1 MDNTTKP
8 HGKAALRQKKSNS
21 RERPGV
27 AHHFSTVDPDDAP
40 VKLQVD
46 NLAKEAPATNRY
58 SSKDAGGSS
67 RPAQRDAQASMIT
80 KLLRGFKL
88 T

>member
-1 MDNTTKP
+1 
-8 HGKAALRQKKSNS
+8 
-21 RERPGV
+21 
-27 AHHFSTVDPDDAP
+27 VDPDDAP

-46 NLAKEAPATNRY
+46 NLAKEAPATNREKRENRY
-58 SSKDAGGSS
+58 SSKDAGSSS

>member
-1 MDNTTKP
+1 
-8 HGKAALRQKKSNS
+8 
-21 RERPGV
+21 
-27 AHHFSTVDPDDAP
+27 VDPDDAP

-58 SSKDAGGSS
+58 SSKDAGGNS